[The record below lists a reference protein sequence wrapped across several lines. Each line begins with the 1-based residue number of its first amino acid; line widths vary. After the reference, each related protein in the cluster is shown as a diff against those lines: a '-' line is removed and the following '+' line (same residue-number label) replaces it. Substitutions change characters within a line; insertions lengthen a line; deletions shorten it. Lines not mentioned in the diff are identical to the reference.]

1 MSATTFGHKGLEAVQ
16 KKDWAGA
23 ISSLDKALE
32 SSNSPAW
39 LLARAHAS
47 YQLKNYDASLHDA
60 ELAYHIAAERGSGN
74 SRKLMI
80 DAQYRRATIC
90 FKLGRYADSDCCAKW
105 SMLLAEGRPAREDDG
120 VERNVDEAGRYTVTY
135 ADGIADKKGQPG
147 QESNPALATMTST
160 PRTGFESEWNRGYA
174 WRSQALGAL
183 KGLAPEH
190 PGWAVNVTKVPSKPQ
205 NKVKKVEPVEVD
217 SDEEDIKVA
226 SASSEKDAKKPGPA
240 LGSVPDEKMKL
251 RVDFYQTSTTVTVS
265 LFVKDVKKDTLQV
278 DFTRTQARIRPIPRE
293 AAPYVKSGDREAT
306 STLALGGD
314 IVPLGSRWSA
324 TPRKI
329 ELTLQ
334 KAAPGTKWGSWGE
347 EKIGPESFH
356 VADIEPPAASN
367 VVSNENTKPE
377 AAAAPAY
384 PTSSKSGPKDW
395 DKLGDDDD
403 DEEEEGK
410 SDVNFFFKQLYKGAT
425 PEQQRAMMKSF
436 VESNGTALSTD
447 WNDVKSRTV
456 ETIPPEGIEA
466 KKWET

>member
-1 MSATTFGHKGLEAVQ
+1 MSSTTFGHKGLAAVQ
-16 KKDWAGA
+16 NKDWAGA
-23 ISSLDKALE
+23 ILSLDKALE

-39 LLARAHAS
+39 LLARAHAHS
-47 YQLKNYDASLHDA
+47 QLKNYDAALHDA
-60 ELAYHIAAERGSGN
+60 ELAYHVAAERGSGN

-80 DAQYRRATIC
+80 DAQYRRATIY

-105 SMLLAEGRPAREDDG
+105 SMLLAEGRPAREADG
-120 VERNVDEAGRYTVTY
+120 VEKNIDEAGRYTITY
-135 ADGIADKKGQPG
+135 TDGIADKSGQPG
-147 QESNPALATMTST
+147 QDSKATLATMGAT
-160 PRTGFESEWNRGYA
+160 PKTGFESEWNRGYA

-183 KGLAPEH
+183 KGLAPDH
-190 PGWAVNVTKVPSKPQ
+190 PGWKVNVTKVPSKPQ
-205 NKVKKVEPVEVD
+205 NKAKKAEPVEVD
-217 SDEEDIKVA
+217 SDEEDIKAA
-226 SASSEKDAKKPGPA
+226 SASSQKIAKKSGPA
-240 LGSVPDEKMKL
+240 SGSVPDEKMKL
-251 RVDFYQTSTTVTVS
+251 RVDFYQTPTTVTVS

-278 DFTRTQARIRPIPRE
+278 DFTGAQARIHPIPRE

-306 STLALGGD
+306 STLTLGGE
-314 IVPLGSRWSA
+314 IVPSASRWSA

-334 KAAPGTKWGSWGE
+334 KAVPGTKWGRWGE
-347 EKIGPESFH
+347 ENIGPESFH
-356 VADIEPPAASN
+356 VADIERPAAAN
-367 VVSNENTKPE
+367 LVSNENTKPE
-377 AAAAPAY
+377 TAAAPAY

-395 DKLGDDDD
+395 DKLGDDDED
-403 DEEEEGK
+403 DGK

-466 KKWET
+466 KKWEP